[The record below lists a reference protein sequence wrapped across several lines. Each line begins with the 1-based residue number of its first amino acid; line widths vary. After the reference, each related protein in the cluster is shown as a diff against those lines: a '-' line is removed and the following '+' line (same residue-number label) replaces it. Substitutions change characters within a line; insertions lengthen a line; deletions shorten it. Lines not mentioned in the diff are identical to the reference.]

1 MKRNRIAVLFFLVS
15 LASAS
20 CSKLT
25 NGDVITEER
34 LIAPRFSVI
43 SMYNNVNVTLVQ
55 SDEPHLELTCPKNLI
70 DKVTTELSLTGD
82 TLIIKNENT
91 LNWLRSYDYSI
102 DLTVYYSDLRE
113 INYASIGNLK
123 GEDPLR
129 GYLSQLTDTLINGND
144 TTYSHSY
151 IKAFTLNINEGSG
164 DIDLNFDCEVVK
176 NKFGN
181 GTSKVT
187 FRGKSGYTELITRSY
202 GLIDA
207 SQLNANIVKV
217 KSESTNDVYVWA
229 KSQLIVQLYSIGN
242 IYYKGEPSIT
252 VEACT
257 NDGRLLPYPPE

>member
-1 MKRNRIAVLFFLVS
+1 MKRNHIVVLFFLVS
-15 LASAS
+15 LALAS

-34 LIAPRFSVI
+34 FITSGFSAVSI
-43 SMYNNVNVTLVQ
+43 YNNVNVRLVQ
-55 SDEPHLELTCPKNLI
+55 SDRPHLELTCPKNLI
-70 DKVTTELSLTGD
+70 DKVTTELSPTGD
-82 TLIIKNENT
+82 TLIIKNENN
-91 LNWLRSYDYSI
+91 LNWLRSFDYSI
-102 DLTVYYSDLRE
+102 DLTVYYNNLRE
-113 INYASIGNLK
+113 INYASIGDLK
-123 GEDPLR
+123 SEDPLH

-151 IKAFTLNINEGSG
+151 VKAFFININEGSG

-187 FRGKSGYTELITRSY
+187 FRGSCGYAELITRSY

-207 SQLNANIVKV
+207 SQLNANIVRV
-217 KSESTNDVYVWA
+217 KSESSNDVYVWA
-229 KSQLIVQLYSIGN
+229 QSQLVVLLYSIGN
-242 IYYKGEPSIT
+242 IYYKGNPAIS

-257 NDGRLLPYPPE
+257 NDGRLIRLEE